1 MPLAPR
7 AEIERIK
14 REISIQRLAEAR
26 GIKLRRSGKE
36 LIGLCPFHKDTSP
49 SLNIDPKKNQWHCK
63 GACGEGGDVIKWVMR
78 AQGVSFSHALAIL
91 RRDLIPTTP
100 ASAGPPPKKSTVPK
114 LPPLVHQTSDDKK
127 LLEIVVAHYHETLKE
142 SPEAQQYLVRRGLQS
157 AEMLKH
163 FRLGFANR
171 TLGYHLPASN
181 RVAGEEQRGQL
192 QRLGILRKETGHEH
206 FRGSLVIP
214 ILNLD
219 GEVVQ
224 MYGRKITPA
233 HQLREGTPDHL
244 YLPGPHR
251 GVWNEVALTVS
262 KEIILC
268 EALMDA
274 LTFWCA
280 GFRHVTTSYGV
291 NGFTEEIK
299 AAFKKHGT
307 KRVFIAYD
315 RDEAGEKAA
324 QEHAAELL
332 DMGMD
337 CFRVQFPKGM
347 DANEYA
353 LKVQPAAKSLGV
365 MLNRAEWLGK
375 GKRPRV
381 SVIEPV
387 QAIEKPPL
395 PAIPKREEEPEPA
408 AKEKNI
414 SEEPGPDVAAE
425 ISAAPATQETI
436 LPAAPELR
444 AERIVL
450 EVNEPAFSLAAP
462 LEVPRPNEAEAGP
475 APMPSALSPVIEVPT
490 EIKPNGIVVITQQQ
504 RRYEIRGL
512 SRNTSY
518 EALKVTITIS
528 GTNARGDLAE
538 HADTVNFYSAQQRT
552 IFAKQASDELGIKE
566 DIIRSELGRVRLKL
580 EELRDQ
586 QLDAALKKPEAE
598 IEMSAEE
605 QNAAMELLRDPRL
618 LDRIVRDFE
627 RCGMVGEETN
637 KLVGYLAA
645 VSRMLEMPLAILV
658 QSTSAAG
665 KSALMES
672 VLAFVP
678 DEQRVQYSAMTGQAL
693 FYMGE
698 TDLKNRV
705 LAIVE
710 EEGAQ
715 RAAYALKLLQSEGVL
730 SIASTGKDP
739 NSGRLITHQYRVEGP
754 VMIFLTTTAIDLDE
768 ELMNRCVVLTVN
780 EDREQTKAIH
790 DKQREDQ
797 TLEGLLRRQERL
809 EILRVHRNAQRLLK
823 PLLVVNPYARELTFP
838 SSTTRTRRDHTKYLA
853 LIRAV
858 ALLHQYQR
866 QVKTVQHHGKAVRY
880 IEVTWNDIEIATKL
894 AREVL
899 GRSLDD
905 LQPQTR
911 NLLLL
916 LDEMVSRA
924 CDEQKIERNEYRF
937 SRRDVREFTKWSDST
952 LKRHLHRLEELEY
965 LIVHRGGRGQSMVYE
980 LFFQSQGGDRQPFL
994 PGLIDFERLQNT
1006 AMTPNQ
1012 SGVEGKKSGVNGEKS
1027 ASSSPQVRAK
1037 FGGGSSEES
1046 PVAMGLKPDFYAN
1059 LEKNTYRAGEG
1070 GVNRA
1075 ITATNKPNGQARAAA
1090 SLVVK

>member
-1 MPLAPR
+1 
-7 AEIERIK
+7 
-14 REISIQRLAEAR
+14 
-26 GIKLRRSGKE
+26 
-36 LIGLCPFHKDTSP
+36 
-49 SLNIDPKKNQWHCK
+49 
-63 GACGEGGDVIKWVMR
+63 MR
-78 AQGVSFSHALAIL
+78 AQGVSFRRALEIL
-91 RRDLIPTTP
+91 PRDLLPTSP
-100 ASAGPPPKKSTVPK
+100 ASAGPPPKKATTRT
-114 LPPLVHQTSDDKK
+114 LPPLIARSTDDKR
-127 LLEIVVAHYHETLKE
+127 LLEIVVAHYHETLKQ
-142 SPEAQQYLVRRGLQS
+142 SPEAQQYLVKRGLQS
-157 AEMLKH
+157 AEMVKQ

-171 TLGYHLPASN
+171 TLGYHLTASN
-181 RVAGEEQRGQL
+181 RLAGEEQRGRLKQ
-192 QRLGILRKETGHEH
+192 LGILRQDSGHEH

-214 ILNLD
+214 IMNLD
-219 GEVVQ
+219 GDVVQ
-224 MYGRKITPA
+224 MYGRKITA
-233 HQLREGTPDHL
+233 NLREGTPDHL

-268 EALMDA
+268 EALIDA

-299 AAFKKHGT
+299 AAFQKHGT
-307 KRVFIAYD
+307 KKIYIAYD
-315 RDEAGEKAA
+315 RDQAGEKAA

-332 DMGMD
+332 AMGID
-337 CFRVQFPKGM
+337 CFRVQFPKNM

-353 LKVQPAAKSLGV
+353 LKVQPAPKSLGV

-375 GKRPRV
+375 GKRPSV
-381 SVIEPV
+381 NVIEPV
-387 QAIEKPPL
+387 KEIERPQPAREQIEEQPESTLPL
-395 PAIPKREEEPEPA
+395 KEKTQEA
-408 AKEKNI
+408 AKEKNALAL
-414 SEEPGPDVAAE
+414 PF
-425 ISAAPATQETI
+425 PAFPSTSTEN
-436 LPAAPELR
+436 
-444 AERIVL
+444 V
-450 EVNEPAFSLAAP
+450 FSLAADAQTP
-462 LEVPRPNEAEAGP
+462 PRQDTTP
-475 APMPSALSPVIEVPT
+475 APPMPSVLSPVIEVPT
-490 EIKPNGIVVITQQQ
+490 EIKANGIVIITQQQ

-518 EALKVTITIS
+518 EALKVTITVS
-528 GTNARGDLAE
+528 GANGRGDLAE

-552 IFAKQASDELGIKE
+552 IFAKQAAEELGIRE
-566 DIIRSELGRVRLKL
+566 DVIRSELGRVRLKL

-598 IEMSAEE
+598 IQMSAEE

-645 VSRMLEMPLAILV
+645 VSRMLETPLAILV

-665 KSALMES
+665 KSALMEA

-698 TDLKNRV
+698 TDLKNKV

-739 NSGRLITHQYRVEGP
+739 NSGKLVTHQYRVEGP

-838 SSTTRTRRDHTKYLA
+838 ASTTRTRRDHMKYLS

-866 QVKTVQHHGKAVRY
+866 QVKSVEYHGKAVRY
-880 IEVTWNDIEIATKL
+880 IEATWTDIEIATKL
-894 AREVL
+894 AREIL
-899 GRSLDD
+899 GRSLDE

-924 CDEQKIERNEYRF
+924 CDEQKIERSEFRF
-937 SRRDVREFTKWSDST
+937 SRREVREFTKWSDSQ
-952 LKRHLHRLEELEY
+952 LKRHLHRLLELEY
-965 LIVHRGGRGQSMVYE
+965 LIVHHGGRGQSMVYE
-980 LFFQSQGGDRQPFL
+980 LFFQSQGADRQPFL
-994 PGLIDFERLQNT
+994 PGLIDFERVQNYSYD
-1006 AMTPNQ
+1006 ANRR
-1012 SGVEGKKSGVNGEKS
+1012 GVEGDRRGPS
-1027 ASSSPQVRAK
+1027 AGQDRPK
-1037 FGGGSSEES
+1037 FGGGAGEES
-1046 PVAMGLKPDFYAN
+1046 PASIGLKPDFYEK
-1059 LEKNTYRAGEG
+1059 LEKNTYRGQG
-1070 GVNRA
+1070 GLNHVIA
-1075 ITATNKPNGQARAAA
+1075 VAPATADRPNGHAAGKRAA
-1090 SLVVK
+1090 VK

>member
-14 REISIQRLAEAR
+14 REVSVQRLAEAR

-78 AQGVSFSHALAIL
+78 AQGISFKHALELL
-91 RRDLIPTTP
+91 RCDLLPMTP
-100 ASAGPPPKKSTVPK
+100 ASPGPPPKRTTVST
-114 LPPLVHQTSDDKK
+114 LPPLVERSTDDKR
-127 LLEIVVAHYHETLKE
+127 LLEIVAERYHETLKQ
-142 SPEAQQYLVRRGLQS
+142 SPEAQQYLIKRGLQS
-157 AEMLKH
+157 AEMFKH

-181 RVAGEEQRGQL
+181 RLAGEEQRGRLKQ
-192 QRLGILRKETGHEH
+192 LGILRDSGHEH

-219 GEVVQ
+219 GEVMQ

-251 GVWNEVALTVS
+251 GVWNELALTVS

-268 EALMDA
+268 EALIDA

-299 AAFKKHGT
+299 VAFRKHGT
-307 KRVFIAYD
+307 KKIYIAYD

-332 DMGMD
+332 AMGID
-337 CFRVQFPKGM
+337 CFRVQFPKSM

-353 LKVQPAAKSLGV
+353 LKVQPAPKSLGV

-381 SVIEPV
+381 SVIEPTTAPTPER
-387 QAIEKPPL
+387 QEDQPPAQNDTA
-395 PAIPKREEEPEPA
+395 PAVPIWEEQPEPA

-414 SEEPGPDVAAE
+414 SPEPGPDVAAE
-425 ISAAPATQETI
+425 IPTAPAV
-436 LPAAPELR
+436 PELK
-444 AERIVL
+444 AERILL
-450 EVNEPAFSLAAP
+450 EVSEPAFSLAAP
-462 LEVPRPNEAEAGP
+462 LEARRQNTAEP
-475 APMPSALSPVIEVPT
+475 APIPPLPSILSPVIEVPT
-490 EIKPNGIVVITQQQ
+490 EIKPNGIVIITQRE

-512 SRNTSY
+512 SKNTSY
-518 EALKVTITIS
+518 EALKVTVTVSGPNAHAEIS
-528 GTNARGDLAE
+528 E
-538 HADTVNFYSAQQRT
+538 HADTVDFYSARQRT
-552 IFAKQASDELGIKE
+552 AFAKQAGEELGIKE
-566 DIIRSELGRVRLKL
+566 DVIRSELGRVRLKL

-586 QLDAALKKPEAE
+586 QLDAALKKAEPE
-598 IEMSAEE
+598 IPQMSAEE

-618 LDRIVRDFE
+618 LDRIIRDFE

-645 VSRMLEMPLAILV
+645 VSRMLESPLAILV

-672 VLAFVP
+672 VLAFIP
-678 DEQRVQYSAMTGQAL
+678 DEQRVEYSAMTGQAL

-698 TDLKNRV
+698 SDLKNKV
-705 LAIVE
+705 LAIAE

-715 RAAYALKLLQSEGVL
+715 RAAYALKLLQSEGKL
-730 SIASTGKDP
+730 TIASTGKDP

-768 ELMNRCVVLTVN
+768 ELMNRCLVLTVN
-780 EDREQTKAIH
+780 EDRDQTKAIH
-790 DKQREDQ
+790 DKQREAQ

-809 EILRVHRNAQRLLK
+809 EILQLHRNAQRLLK
-823 PLLVVNPYARELTFP
+823 PLLVVNPYAPELTFP
-838 SSTTRTRRDHTKYLA
+838 ASVTRTRRDHMKYLS

-866 QVKTVQHHGKAVRY
+866 QVKTVTHHGKAVQY
-880 IEVTWNDIEIATKL
+880 IEATWNDIEIATKL
-894 AREVL
+894 AREIL
-899 GRSLDD
+899 GRSLDE

-916 LDEMVSRA
+916 LDEMVRRA
-924 CDEQKIERNEYRF
+924 CDEQKIERSEYRF
-937 SRRDVREFTKWSDST
+937 SRRDVREFTKWSDSQ
-952 LKRHLHRLEELEY
+952 LKCHLRRLEELEY

-980 LFFQSQGGDRQPFL
+980 LFFECQGDWRQPFL
-994 PGLIDFERLQNT
+994 PGLIDPEKLKPYSYD
-1006 AMTPNQ
+1006 A
-1012 SGVEGKKSGVNGEKS
+1012 KKSGVNGQKSGVNAEKS
-1027 ASSSPQVRAK
+1027 GPSLGQVWGMS
-1037 FGGGSSEES
+1037 GGGLGKESSI
-1046 PVAMGLKPDFYAN
+1046 AIGLKADFYEN
-1059 LEKNTYRAGEG
+1059 LEKNTTQETRDE
-1070 GVNRA
+1070 NRA
-1075 ITATNKPNGQARAAA
+1075 VLRSASYSAAVPA
-1090 SLVVK
+1090 GVK

>member
-14 REISIQRLAEAR
+14 REVSIQRLAEAR
-26 GIKLRRSGKE
+26 GIRLRRSGKE

-49 SLNIDPKKNQWHCK
+49 SLNIDPKKNEWHCK

-78 AQGVSFSHALAIL
+78 AQGISFSHALEIL
-91 RRDLIPTTP
+91 RRDLLPMTS
-100 ASAGPPPKKSTVPK
+100 ASPGPPPKKSTVPK
-114 LPPLVHQTSDDKK
+114 LPPLVEHSADDKQ
-127 LLEIVVAHYHETLKE
+127 LLEIVVAHYHETLKQ
-142 SPEAQQYLVRRGLQS
+142 SPEAQQYLVKRGLQS
-157 AEMLKH
+157 AEMVKH

-181 RVAGEEQRGQL
+181 RVTGEEQRGRL
-192 QRLGILRKETGHEH
+192 KELGILRDSGHEH
-206 FRGSLVIP
+206 FRGSVVIP
-214 ILNLD
+214 ILNLN

-224 MYGRKITPA
+224 MYGRKITAA

-268 EALMDA
+268 EALIDA

-299 AAFKKHGT
+299 AAFRKHGT
-307 KRVFIAYD
+307 KRIYIAYD
-315 RDEAGEKAA
+315 RDEAGEKTAHK
-324 QEHAAELL
+324 HAAELL
-332 DMGMD
+332 DMGID
-337 CFRVQFPKGM
+337 CFRVQFPKSM
-347 DANEYA
+347 DANEFA

-381 SVIEPV
+381 QVIEPV
-387 QAIEKPPL
+387 KSTAV
-395 PAIPKREEEPEPA
+395 PAVPKREEEAEPA

-414 SEEPGPDVAAE
+414 SVEPGPDVATE
-425 ISAAPATQETI
+425 IPI
-436 LPAAPELR
+436 LPAQPELR

-450 EVNEPAFSLAAP
+450 EANQPAFSLAAP
-462 LEVPRPNEAEAGP
+462 VEVVRQEEVGSP
-475 APMPSALSPVIEVPT
+475 PMPSALSPVIEVPT
-490 EIKPNGIVVITQQQ
+490 EIKPNGIVIITQQQ

-512 SRNTSY
+512 QRNTSY
-518 EALKVTITIS
+518 EALKVTITVS

-552 IFAKQASDELGIKE
+552 IFAKQASDELAIKE

-598 IEMSAEE
+598 IQMSAEE

-645 VSRMLEMPLAILV
+645 VSRMLETPLAILV

-739 NSGRLITHQYRVEGP
+739 NSGKLVTHQYRVEGP

-797 TLEGLLRRQERL
+797 TLEGLLRRQERI
-809 EILRVHRNAQRLLK
+809 EILRVHRTAQRLLK

-866 QVKTVQHHGKAVRY
+866 QVKTVQHDGQAVRY
-880 IEVTWNDIEIATKL
+880 IEVTWTDIEIATKL

-899 GRSLDD
+899 GRSLDE

-916 LDEMVSRA
+916 LDQMVRRA
-924 CDEQKIERNEYRF
+924 CDEQKIERSEFRF
-937 SRRDVREFTKWSDST
+937 SRRDVREFTKWSDSQ
-952 LKRHLHRLEELEY
+952 LKCHLHRLEELEY

-980 LFFQSQGGDRQPFL
+980 LFFECQGDWRQLFL
-994 PGLIDFERLQNT
+994 PGLIDPEKLKTYDYDAN
-1006 AMTPNQ
+1006 
-1012 SGVEGKKSGVNGEKS
+1012 KSGVKGEKS
-1027 ASSSPQVRAK
+1027 GANEEKSGPSLGQVWGVS
-1037 FGGGSSEES
+1037 GGGLGEES
-1046 PVAMGLKPDFYAN
+1046 PVSIGLKPDFYAN

-1070 GVNRA
+1070 GANRA
-1075 ITATNKPNGQARAAA
+1075 IAVTARPNGQASAAA
-1090 SLVVK
+1090 VRVK

>member
-14 REISIQRLAEAR
+14 REVSVQRLAETR

-78 AQGVSFSHALAIL
+78 AQGVSFKHALEML
-91 RRDLIPTTP
+91 RRDLLPMTP
-100 ASAGPPPKKSTVPK
+100 ASPGPPPKKSTVPK
-114 LPPLVHQTSDDKK
+114 LPPLIERSTDDKQ
-127 LLEIVVAHYHETLKE
+127 LLETVVAHYHETLKQT
-142 SPEAQQYLVRRGLQS
+142 PEAQQYLIKRGLQS
-157 AEMLKH
+157 AEMVKH

-181 RVAGEEQRGQL
+181 RVTGEEQRGRLKQ
-192 QRLGILRKETGHEH
+192 LGILRKETGHEH
-206 FRGSLVIP
+206 FRGSVVIP

-224 MYGRKITPA
+224 MYGRKILPDSK
-233 HQLREGTPDHL
+233 LREGTPDHL

-280 GFRHVTTSYGV
+280 GFRHVTSSYGV

-299 AAFKKHGT
+299 AAFRKHGT
-307 KRVFIAYD
+307 KRVYIAYD

-332 DMGMD
+332 AMGMD
-337 CFRVQFPKGM
+337 CFRVQFPKSM

-375 GKRPRV
+375 GKRPKV
-381 SVIEPV
+381 SVIEP
-387 QAIEKPPL
+387 EKTIL
-395 PAIPKREEEPEPA
+395 PAVPKREEQPEPA

-414 SEEPGPDVAAE
+414 SAEPGPDVAAE
-425 ISAAPATQETI
+425 IQAAPATQEII
-436 LPAAPELR
+436 LTAQPELR

-450 EVNEPAFSLAAP
+450 EVDQPAFSLAAP
-462 LEVPRPNEAEAGP
+462 QEVPRQQEAGP
-475 APMPSALSPVIEVPT
+475 LPMPSVLSPVIEVPT
-490 EIKPNGIVVITQQQ
+490 EIKPNGIVIITQQQ

-512 SRNTSY
+512 QRNTSY
-518 EALKVTITIS
+518 EALKVTITVS

-566 DIIRSELGRVRLKL
+566 DILRSELGRVRLKL

-598 IEMSAEE
+598 VQMTNEE

-645 VSRMLEMPLAILV
+645 VSRMLETPLAILV

-739 NSGRLITHQYRVEGP
+739 NSGKLVTHQYRVEGP

-797 TLEGLLRRQERL
+797 TLEGLLRRQERI
-809 EILRVHRNAQRLLK
+809 EILKIHRNAQRLLK

-866 QVKTVQHHGKAVRY
+866 QVKTVMHHGQAVRY
-880 IEVTWNDIEIATKL
+880 IEVTWTDIEIATKL

-899 GRSLDD
+899 GRSLDE

-916 LDEMVSRA
+916 LDQMVRRA
-924 CDEQKIERNEYRF
+924 CDEQKIERSEYRF
-937 SRRDVREFTKWSDST
+937 SRRDVREFTKWSDSQ
-952 LKRHLHRLEELEY
+952 LKCHLHRLEELEY

-980 LFFQSQGGDRQPFL
+980 LFFECQGDWRQLFL
-994 PGLIDFERLQNT
+994 PGLIDPEKLKT
-1006 AMTPNQ
+1006 YDYDA
-1012 SGVEGKKSGVNGEKS
+1012 KKSGVTGQKSGANEEKS
-1027 ASSSPQVRAK
+1027 GSSLGQVWGVS
-1037 FGGGSSEES
+1037 GGGLGKES
-1046 PVAMGLKPDFYAN
+1046 PVSIGLKPDFYAN
-1059 LEKNTYRAGEG
+1059 LEKNTYRG
-1070 GVNRA
+1070 GVGGANRA
-1075 ITATNKPNGQARAAA
+1075 IAVTHGAADAPNGKARIVAG
-1090 SLVVK
+1090 VK